1 MKRIVDME
9 IALPYIPLITWPE
22 EMGMATRT
30 LIGTAFGCIIGNL
43 IIAAFFKDWATCFDR
58 SCFQCVAL
66 TAVALNMWVST

>member
-1 MKRIVDME
+1 MKRIVDTE
-9 IALPYIPLITWPE
+9 IALRYIPLATWPE
-22 EMGMATRT
+22 EMEMVTRT
-30 LIGTAFGCIIGNL
+30 LISTAVGCIIGNL